1 MTQDELV
8 EERRRAMNL
17 LQAYEAGSMMN
28 LDERTD
34 GDFTNQK
41 TEISIV
47 ALRARI
53 AELERRIASHPDR
66 ALPN

>member
-1 MTQDELV
+1 MTQEELV

-17 LQAYEAGSMMN
+17 LQAYEAGSIMN

-34 GDFTNQK
+34 EDFTNRQ
-41 TEISIV
+41 TEVSIV

-53 AELERRIASHPDR
+53 AELERRIAGHPDQT
-66 ALPN
+66 LGD